1 MMMTRIRLIA
11 LLFAAAPV
19 FFACAGKGAAAPDE
33 KAAGASGPAV
43 SEALISGNG
52 GPGRA
57 GDMDPAQIPEALEEL
72 AEMERTGGY
81 IPGLGLTESNLREK
95 AGDYAGAVLAV
106 FKELAWAY
114 SLGAGGVTRS
124 AIDEGLS
131 RMLDPAAAGQFSPA
145 AGEEIRAAVRGIR
158 AFCQGRW
165 EEAEGQLREIYRE
178 ADADAFSRWMLLV
191 CEMERALRE
200 GSGRE
205 NRSAYGSIRARYDSF
220 PEYWYRGAR
229 NFPPAMAGGYA
240 ERCINLAPAGP
251 YAAECRIILAQTMGL
266 NSADAS
272 ALRTR
277 LEIEALISGARN
289 QGNPELLS
297 ELLPLTALP
306 DNPSTLYASG
316 AMRALAAEGPFKDWF
331 SREAEKATGR
341 LAERL
346 LYISRG

>member
-1 MMMTRIRLIA
+1 MVTRTSLIV
-11 LLFAAAPV
+11 LLVVAAPV
-19 FFACAGKGAAAPDE
+19 FFSCAGK
-33 KAAGASGPAV
+33 KAATPHGGAVDTSGPAV
-43 SEALISGNG
+43 SGLVVQGDNSLGRPGEPDIS
-52 GPGRA
+52 
-57 GDMDPAQIPEALEEL
+57 QIPAALEEL

-81 IPGLGLTESNLREK
+81 IPGLGLAESNLREK
-95 AGDYAGAVLAV
+95 AGDYAGAVMAV
-106 FKELAWAY
+106 FKELSWAY
-114 SLGAGGVTRS
+114 SLGAGGVTRT
-124 AIDEGLS
+124 AIDEGLTGL
-131 RMLDPAAAGQFSPA
+131 LDPAISEQFSSVA
-145 AGEEIRAAVRGIR
+145 REEMNAAVHAIQ
-158 AFCQGRW
+158 AFCQGHW
-165 EEAEGQLREIYRE
+165 EEAEEKLRDIYRN

-191 CEMERALRE
+191 CEMEKVPGE
-200 GSGRE
+200 GPSRE

-229 NFPPAMAGGYA
+229 NFPAAMAGDYA

-266 NSADAS
+266 NSADAV

-277 LEIEALISGARN
+277 LEIEALISGAIN

-297 ELLPLTALP
+297 DLLPLAALP

-316 AMRALAAEGPFKDWF
+316 AMRALAAGGPFKDWF